1 VHLEHDHGHAELN
14 ESVRASRRLFRFL
27 ISLMKA
33 ITIVLAI
40 VCATAGLVSAQEP
53 RSGSGSGAMAKL
65 RGLENTR
72 FEGQQRKDN
81 AALDALF
88 DNSLVW
94 VENDGTLLTKSE
106 FLAKMRGQGATT
118 LEIKP
123 ETMTVQIFGDTASVV
138 GIYRVTGIRAGKAY
152 VQRCRFMDTWVLKNG
167 KWVCVAA
174 VATTAMP

>member
-1 VHLEHDHGHAELN
+1 
-14 ESVRASRRLFRFL
+14 
-27 ISLMKA
+27 
-33 ITIVLAI
+33 
-40 VCATAGLVSAQEP
+40 
-53 RSGSGSGAMAKL
+53 
-65 RGLENTR
+65 
-72 FEGQQRKDN
+72 
-81 AALDALF
+81 
-88 DNSLVW
+88 
-94 VENDGTLLTKSE
+94 
-106 FLAKMRGQGATT
+106 MRGQGATT